1 MAAIAPVVRAY
12 LEAVACQDWD
22 TARDLLSDDV
32 SRIGPF
38 GDTYTGSAPY
48 LEYLIAVM
56 SSLRGYRMDI
66 ERVIEGSGTRTAVAE
81 LTETVEMDG
90 AAVVTPEVLIFDLDD
105 DDDVIRSIRIYI
117 RHPAK
122 P

>member
-1 MAAIAPVVRAY
+1 M
-12 LEAVACQDWD
+12 ACQDWD